1 MIHNKIFLSCIL
13 IIAFFVFNLSSG
25 ECGKFLEKHRT
36 DKGVEFISGG
46 VGISE
51 RNAMEELEKDYNL
64 KLVFAHI
71 TGKYLSG
78 ITVRIQDSMG
88 NLLLSTTT
96 DGPWLLVRLPVGEV
110 KITAIYKGM
119 SQKRDVKIVVGV
131 KKIFFHWKGK
141 K

>member
-25 ECGKFLEKHRT
+25 ECGKFLEKQRT

-51 RNAMEELEKDYNL
+51 RNAMEELERDYNL

-71 TGKYLSG
+71 TGKYLSD
-78 ITVRIQDSMG
+78 ITVRIQDTSG
-88 NLLLSTTT
+88 NLLLNTTT
-96 DGPWLLVRLPVGEV
+96 DGPWLLVRLPVGKV
-110 KITAIYKGM
+110 KITAIYQSK
-119 SQKRDVKIVVGV
+119 SQSRDVKIGLGAI
-131 KKIFFHWKGK
+131 KIFFHWRG
-141 K
+141 